1 MFNKAA
7 YEALTQLQ
15 IVTLVV
21 EQRVMVSIGRS
32 VVTLIQTEI
41 WDAFPWNSSLTFM
54 VPTGVIILILVT
66 DWLHEALCFDSLLTN
81 DILQAQVY
89 FVLVVA
95 TKFHHINML
104 SEDENIGRLI
114 CIDIILDGW

>member
-1 MFNKAA
+1 
-7 YEALTQLQ
+7 
-15 IVTLVV
+15 
-21 EQRVMVSIGRS
+21 
-32 VVTLIQTEI
+32 
-41 WDAFPWNSSLTFM
+41 M
-54 VPTGVIILILVT
+54 VPTGVITLILVT
-66 DWLHEALCFDSLLTN
+66 DWLHEAIYFDSFLTN
-81 DILQAQVY
+81 DILQPQVF